1 MTFTT
6 RSMHTSISVLKRA
19 LRRKKPTR
27 AHSISAFPPNSIA
40 APPSMQRRTKPR
52 STALLKARSSIMF
65 PLPRIFP
72 TPPAKLPPEVFFMS
86 PKELL
91 YIDDALGH
99 EQFLIAQ
106 CQEAEAALSDP
117 KLKQRVRQLQSAHQQ
132 LFNRLMALV

>member
-1 MTFTT
+1 
-6 RSMHTSISVLKRA
+6 
-19 LRRKKPTR
+19 
-27 AHSISAFPPNSIA
+27 
-40 APPSMQRRTKPR
+40 
-52 STALLKARSSIMF
+52 
-65 PLPRIFP
+65 
-72 TPPAKLPPEVFFMS
+72 MS

-117 KLKQRVRQLQSAHQQ
+117 QLKQRVRQLQNSHQQ